1 MWHMAWGWGGRL
13 RTMVAAG
20 TVTLVG
26 VLAFSVPALAA
37 DPPPVPKPDPPPKSN
52 PPPPPPAQPA
62 PEPAPVEPAPVAPA
76 PVAPPAVVHP
86 SAAERRAEARRRAA
100 AQRQAKLEAKRQAIR
115 AARARA
121 VAARA
126 AAAKQQAAAARRQ
139 RERAKD
145 VLAAGDGNG
154 GPSSPSG
161 LPFLLVAF
169 SLALVLFGLALTPEW
184 AVPWRRGARA
194 LEAHREELGVMGAAG
209 MVATVVFFLLIE
221 VTK

>member
-13 RTMVAAG
+13 RRTVVAGA
-20 TVTLVG
+20 VTLIG
-26 VLAFSVPALAA
+26 VLAFSVPALGA
-37 DPPPVPKPDPPPKSN
+37 DPPPVPKPDPPPKSK
-52 PPPPPPAQPA
+52 PLPPPPAQPA
-62 PEPAPVEPAPVAPA
+62 PQPAPVEPAPVVPA

-86 SAAERRAEARRRAA
+86 TAAELRAEAKRRAA
-100 AQRQAKLEAKRQAIR
+100 AKREAKREAIR

-121 VAARA
+121 AKARA
-126 AAAKQQAAAARRQ
+126 AAAKKQAAAQRRE

-145 VLAAGDGNG
+145 VLAAGDGN
-154 GPSSPSG
+154 PSSPSG

-194 LEAHREELGVMGAAG
+194 LEAHREELGVMGVTG
-209 MVATVVFFLLIE
+209 VVATVVFFLLIE